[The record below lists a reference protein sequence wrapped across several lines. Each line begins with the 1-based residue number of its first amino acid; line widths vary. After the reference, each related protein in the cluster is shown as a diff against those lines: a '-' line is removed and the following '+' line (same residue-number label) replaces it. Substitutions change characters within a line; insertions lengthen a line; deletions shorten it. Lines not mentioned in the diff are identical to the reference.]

1 MKYTQLKNEKEFFK
15 LAIASAFNRF
25 GDSIDALALT
35 WLVYALSGNAMYSA
49 VNFGINYLPT
59 IILTPIMG
67 AFIEKRNKKVTNIEG
82 YVNFDFS
89 LF

>member
-49 VNFGINYLPT
+49 VNFGINYFTYNYPY
-59 IILTPIMG
+59 
-67 AFIEKRNKKVTNIEG
+67 TNHG
-82 YVNFDFS
+82 CFY
-89 LF
+89 